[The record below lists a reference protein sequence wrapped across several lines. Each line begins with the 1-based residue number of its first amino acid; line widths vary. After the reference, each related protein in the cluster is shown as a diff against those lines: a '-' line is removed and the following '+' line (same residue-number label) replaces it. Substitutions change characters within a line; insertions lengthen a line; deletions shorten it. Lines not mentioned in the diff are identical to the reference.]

1 MGDWTDREPAMTF
14 DLHGQS
20 VLEAVSNVERFL
32 ESQRKARPGAMVR
45 LVTGRGRGSGGPAPI
60 RSRVRTLLKREQ
72 ERGRLVRNFV
82 LEDSE
87 GSFLVRLAG

>member
-1 MGDWTDREPAMTF
+1 MGDWTDRPPAMTF

-20 VLEAVSNVERFL
+20 VLEAVHNVERFL
-32 ESQRKARPGAMVR
+32 ESQRKARPGAVVR
-45 LVTGRGRGSGGPAPI
+45 LVTGRGRGSGGPSPI
-60 RSRVRTLLKREQ
+60 RSRVRTILKREQ

-82 LEDSE
+82 MEESE